1 MPALPEAWADEG
13 SVRGAGVRG
22 GFVLDLSRRHGRPV
36 EATLRS
42 VGGRATTV
50 AHAGTTREVRLAPGG
65 SVTLR
70 DLAP

>member
-1 MPALPEAWADEG
+1 
-13 SVRGAGVRG
+13 
-22 GFVLDLSRRHGRPV
+22 VLDLSRRHGRPV